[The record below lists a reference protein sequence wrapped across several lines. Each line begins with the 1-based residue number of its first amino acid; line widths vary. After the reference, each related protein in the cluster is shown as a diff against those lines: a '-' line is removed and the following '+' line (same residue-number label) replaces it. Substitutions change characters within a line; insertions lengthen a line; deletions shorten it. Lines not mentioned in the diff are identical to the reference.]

1 VKHAI
6 SLFYADDLTLIRQ
19 IKEGERKKAN
29 DELEEDLERLNDFGE
44 EWMLRFEA
52 TKSQSLTISNKHD
65 KNIRSEIK
73 MGGFTVEEKEVLKV
87 LGFLVDNKGNWGK
100 HVEQTAKEARQR
112 LGAIKRIRQYLN
124 DTSSVRMYKA
134 FVRSRLE
141 YGNLVYW
148 GAAESHLK
156 KLDAVQNS
164 AKSML
169 KKPQFLP
176 SLETRRKAAALGL
189 VCKLLDGEGR
199 GELQSLEPN
208 FSSGNKKLRRSE
220 RINQQALH
228 KFQIETTTNTKSIN
242 IFKRSLRGRIPD
254 IWNKLDDDCLFQDEI
269 PKFQDYRKQM
279 QRNAVRMK

>member
-1 VKHAI
+1 
-6 SLFYADDLTLIRQ
+6 
-19 IKEGERKKAN
+19 
-29 DELEEDLERLNDFGE
+29 
-44 EWMLRFEA
+44 M
-52 TKSQSLTISNKHD
+52 
-65 KNIRSEIK
+65 
-73 MGGFTVEEKEVLKV
+73 
-87 LGFLVDNKGNWGK
+87 
-100 HVEQTAKEARQR
+100 EQTAKEARQR

-124 DTSSVRMYKA
+124 DASSVRMYKA

-176 SLETRRKAAALGL
+176 SLESRRKAAALGL

-208 FSSGNKKLRRSE
+208 FSSK
-220 RINQQALH
+220 
-228 KFQIETTTNTKSIN
+228 TKTQEDQKELISRHSIN
-242 IFKRSLRGRIPD
+242 FRLKLQQEQNQSISSKGLREEEFRTYGIS
-254 IWNKLDDDCLFQDEI
+254 
-269 PKFQDYRKQM
+269 
-279 QRNAVRMK
+279 